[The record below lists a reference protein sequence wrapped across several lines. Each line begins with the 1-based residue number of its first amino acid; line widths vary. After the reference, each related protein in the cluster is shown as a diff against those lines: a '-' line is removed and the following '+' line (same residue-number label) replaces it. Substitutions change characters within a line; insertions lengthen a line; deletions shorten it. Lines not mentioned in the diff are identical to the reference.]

1 MAKFQESEKG
11 TPIPILFDDIYAEV
25 PGGGP
30 LAVSDGA
37 YASGTAVGYNS
48 TKKVYEKVVK
58 DGESP
63 NFTYTPTPV
72 GLLWN
77 PNPNGG
83 EIERIVLGAV
93 IRKEELPE
101 ETDVDILNQLPN
113 IIWNKK

>member
-48 TKKVYEKVVK
+48 TKKGYEKVVK
-58 DGESP
+58 GGESP

-83 EIERIVLGAV
+83 EIEPILLGSV

-101 ETDVDILNQLPN
+101 ETGDDILAQLPN
-113 IIWNKK
+113 IIVKR